1 VAVETEDHYRTIV
14 RELTEG
20 SVVPLLGAGVNLC
33 GRPDDVTFQRGGDYL
48 PSGRELTQHL
58 ATHFN
63 YPQAKRNGRFA
74 RGLDLVRVSQY
85 VVAKDGAKPLYREL
99 RNVFNADFPTTP
111 VHDFFARLPARMRK
125 RGSDRRQLILT
136 TNYDD
141 ALERAFAREKEP
153 VHVVWYIADPA
164 EERGR
169 FWHRA
174 PGAKARQISKPNSYT
189 LPIEEET
196 VILKIHGAVD
206 RGDPEWDSYVIT
218 EDHYI
223 EYLTRTDIS
232 NLIPVTLVAKL
243 RRSHFLFF
251 GYSLREWNLRV
262 ILNRIWGQQALTYR
276 SWALQPNPEL
286 LDEEFWSRRGVDILA
301 ASLDE
306 YTSALSGHLE
316 LELPS

>member
-33 GRPDDVTFQRGGDYL
+33 GRPKNATFQRGGGYL
-48 PSGRELTQHL
+48 PSGWELTKHL

-63 YPQAKRNGRFA
+63 YPQAKRNGRFT
-74 RGLDLVRVSQY
+74 RPLDLVRVSQY
-85 VVAKDGAKPLYREL
+85 VVAQDGAAPLYREL
-99 RNVFNADFPTTP
+99 RTLFNADFPTTA
-111 VHDFFARLPARMRK
+111 VHGFFARFPARMRA

-141 ALERAFAREKEP
+141 ALERAFKAQNEP

-164 EERGR
+164 EERGK
-169 FWHRA
+169 FWHR
-174 PGAKARQISKPNSYT
+174 PPEGEPRRISKPNRYP

-206 RGDPEWDSYVIT
+206 RAKADRDSFVIT

-223 EYLTRTDIS
+223 DYLAKTDIS
-232 NLIPVTLVAKL
+232 ALLPSDILLHLK
-243 RRSHFLFF
+243 RSAFLFL
-251 GYSLREWNLRV
+251 GYSMADWNLRV
-262 ILNRIWGQQALTYR
+262 ILHRIWGDQQLTYH
-276 SWALQPNPEL
+276 SWAIRKDADKVE
-286 LDEEFWSRRGVDILA
+286 R
-301 ASLDE
+301 
-306 YTSALSGHLE
+306 ALWQARDVQVYDLPLEAYMEE
-316 LELPS
+316 LERRIEAP